1 MGGFAYDAVMDRKLI
16 TVLLGLSIASTMAAL
31 GVKRRENLKK
41 ARAVRANLR
50 PQRSNTSCY
59 MVKVVN
65 GPSWAIGEYGTYDA
79 ETSQLLIDGEAHDA
93 EQFEFILA

>member
-1 MGGFAYDAVMDRKLI
+1 MDRQLL
-16 TVLLGLSIASTMAAL
+16 TVLLGLSVIASMATM

-50 PQRSNTSCY
+50 PLRSNASCY

-65 GPSWAIGEYGTYDA
+65 GPAWAVGEYGTFDA
-79 ETSQLLIDGEAHDA
+79 ETAQLLIDGEAYDSD
-93 EQFEFILA
+93 QFEFILA